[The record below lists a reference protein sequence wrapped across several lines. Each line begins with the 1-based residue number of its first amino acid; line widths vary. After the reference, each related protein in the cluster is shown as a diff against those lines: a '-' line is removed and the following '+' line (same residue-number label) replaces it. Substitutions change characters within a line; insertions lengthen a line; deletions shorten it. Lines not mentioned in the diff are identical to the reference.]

1 MSLAKF
7 REFSPVISLWGIF
20 QPHPVSS
27 LLDKGRNSVVWDA
40 GCLGYQVASEH
51 ESPDS
56 LLESPDSLLFHQA
69 EGLEHLII
77 SSQD

>member
-7 REFSPVISLWGIF
+7 REFSPVICLWGIF

-27 LLDKGRNSVVWDA
+27 LLDKGRNSVVWDV

-51 ESPDS
+51 
-56 LLESPDSLLFHQA
+56 ESPDSLLFHQA